1 MTWYPRR
8 RGVYLQTARIPVKT
22 IEASVFEGSCLEIL
36 DEITETGEPVIISR
50 NGKPFCKLVPYVRK
64 PKSLF
69 GLHRGII
76 KSHDDLVSSDAI
88 VWDTGY

>member
-1 MTWYPRR
+1 M
-8 RGVYLQTARIPVKT
+8 KT
-22 IEASVFEGSCLEIL
+22 IEASVLKCSCLEIL
-36 DEITETGEPVIISR
+36 NEITETGEPVIISR
-50 NGKPFCKLVPYVRK
+50 NDKPLCKLVPYVWK

-76 KSHDDLVSSDAI
+76 KSHDDLITSDDI

>member
-1 MTWYPRR
+1 M
-8 RGVYLQTARIPVKT
+8 KT
-22 IEASVFEGSCLEIL
+22 IEASVLKYSCLEIL
-36 DEITETGEPVIISR
+36 NEITETGEPVIISR
-50 NGKPFCKLVPYVRK
+50 NGRPFCKLVRYVRK

-76 KSHDDLVSSDAI
+76 KSQDDLIISDDI